1 MEKRGRARL
10 RDPVLERKRQDSVEK
25 RVKSVILFMASP
37 SIGVMMLLMFVLGIG
52 GLLAVMVLNDILT
65 YLDLQ
70 RRLKEEQR
78 KREETESR

>member
-10 RDPVLERKRQDSVEK
+10 RDPVLGRKRRDSVEK
-25 RVKSVILFMASP
+25 RVKSVILFMVLP

-70 RRLKEEQR
+70 RRLREEQR
-78 KREETESR
+78 RREETESR